1 MNTEAWGILLGHTTG
16 FAATRAAA
24 QLQQAVPRNFFCV
37 AFMPFVSFGC
47 LGEIGEALGG
57 TGKIG
62 ESLENMEKSS
72 DHGGKPNGNHGHDQR
87 FIGAKPMEMM
97 GHLSTFLL
105 NITSRTSTVNDGKCM
120 YVYLNKYIY
129 I

>member
-57 TGKIG
+57 TGRHWEDRRIPGKHGEIIG
-62 ESLENMEKSS
+62 PWRE
-72 DHGGKPNGNHGHDQR
+72 
-87 FIGAKPMEMM
+87 
-97 GHLSTFLL
+97 T
-105 NITSRTSTVNDGKCM
+105 
-120 YVYLNKYIY
+120 
-129 I
+129 